1 MATSTQVEFVE
12 EQDVNK
18 DRIEELF
25 KRAYFTVFRDDD
37 DDLVVDDDLSV
48 FVIVQE
54 SAKRILFLALIH
66 ANPEV
71 GMARKL
77 EVVNR
82 INDEYAFCRVYVPSE
97 KDDVLG
103 ADLELTFEGG
113 IIPLHIVS
121 LFRKFMGSVGDGLRE
136 HGKGIL

>member
-48 FVIVQE
+48 FVFVKE
-54 SAKRILFLALIH
+54 SAKRIRFLVLIH

-71 GMARKL
+71 DMARKL

-97 KDDVLG
+97 KEDVLG

-121 LFRKFMGSVGDGLRE
+121 LLRKFMGSVGTGLRE
-136 HGKGIL
+136 HGKEIL